1 MSKLEEINKL
11 LPDNTS
17 EEISPQDIRDAFAK
31 TFDAIK
37 MKNIQLY
44 NVDNLEVMATLPDE
58 SIDVICIDPPYLYLK
73 NQKLERSF
81 DEPKFFAEC
90 KRLLTKKGFIVMFGR
105 GTSFYRWNTILDDLD
120 FLFKE
125 EVIWNKSY
133 VSSPLMPMSRIH
145 ETISI
150 LTKKEGTINKVK
162 VPYLEMKGHD
172 IDSIVTDIKR
182 LKPTFKNTKSLNAV
196 LEFLENNKVPTD
208 KDNVISTS
216 ISSVIKTQDRCA
228 SVIAGIQNEL
238 NEKSIIRNDVE
249 EWKEGCVTHNGITKA
264 DRCVSVIQSMQ
275 FGLNEKSIIKTKLYD
290 FNSKERKHNND
301 NNVVANKGLQNGDR
315 CVYVMSNISNGLN
328 EKTIIKQARDHY
340 NTIHPTQKPVRL
352 LERLLALVIPK
363 DKPRN
368 EIVVADFF
376 AGSMS
381 CMEAVHNMGMKG
393 IATEIDEEYFE
404 AGKKRIESLQSK
416 LIE

>member
-1 MSKLEEINKL
+1 MEIMETK
-11 LPDNTS
+11 
-17 EEISPQDIRDAFAK
+17 E
-31 TFDAIK
+31 

-44 NVDNLEVMATLPDE
+44 NADNLEVMATLPDE

-73 NQKLERSF
+73 KQKLERPF
-81 DEPKFFAEC
+81 DEQKFFAEC

-105 GTSFYRWNTILDDLD
+105 GTSFYRWNTILDGLG
-120 FLFKE
+120 FVFKE
-125 EVIWNKSY
+125 EVIWSKSY

-150 LTKKEGTINKVK
+150 LTKKEGGINKVK
-162 VPYLEMKGHD
+162 VPYLEMKRHD

-182 LKPTFKNTKSLNAV
+182 LKTTFKNTKSFNAV

-208 KDNVISTS
+208 TPIRTDRCNCETITKHNVVVTQ
-216 ISSVIKTQDRCA
+216 KTQT
-228 SVIAGIQNEL
+228 G
-238 NEKSIIRNDVE
+238 
-249 EWKEGCVTHNGITKA
+249 
-264 DRCVSVIQSMQ
+264 DRCVNVMQSIQ
-275 FGLNEKSIIKTKLYD
+275 FGLNEKSIIRNYEDKT
-290 FNSKERKHNND
+290 FERKHKTTAD
-301 NNVVANKGLQNGDR
+301 KTKELDR
-315 CVYVMSNISNGLN
+315 CTAVVQAMEYGLN
-328 EKTIIKQARDHY
+328 EKTIIKQPRDHY

-368 EIVVADFF
+368 EVVVADFF

-393 IATEIDEEYFE
+393 IATEIDQEYFQ
-404 AGKKRIESLQSK
+404 AGKKRIESLQPK

>member
-1 MSKLEEINKL
+1 MNNL
-11 LPDNTS
+11 
-17 EEISPQDIRDAFAK
+17 
-31 TFDAIK
+31 
-37 MKNIQLY
+37 QLY
-44 NVDNLEVMATLPDE
+44 NADNLEVMATLADE

-105 GTSFYRWNTILDDLD
+105 GTSFYRWNTILDGLG
-120 FLFKE
+120 FVFKE
-125 EVIWNKSY
+125 EVIWDKSY

-150 LTKKEGTINKVK
+150 LTKKEGGINKVK

-172 IDSIVTDIKR
+172 INSIVTDIKR
-182 LKPTFKNTKSLNAV
+182 LKTTFKNTKSLNAV
-196 LEFLENNKVPTD
+196 IEFLENNKVPTD
-208 KDNVISTS
+208 TPVRTDRYNCDTFTKYNTIA
-216 ISSVIKTQDRCA
+216 TQDKQTGERN
-228 SVIAGIQNEL
+228 VNVMQ
-238 NEKSIIRNDVE
+238 SIL
-249 EWKEGCVTHNGITKA
+249 
-264 DRCVSVIQSMQ
+264 
-275 FGLNEKSIIKTKLYD
+275 FGLNEKSIIRTDKRAEFKRGVSITKGGNQL
-290 FNSKERKHNND
+290 
-301 NNVVANKGLQNGDR
+301 DR
-315 CVYVMSNISNGLN
+315 CVNVIQGIGFGLN
-328 EKTIIKQARDHY
+328 EKTIIKQVRDHY

-381 CMEAVHNMGMKG
+381 CMEAVHNMGMRG

-404 AGKKRIESLQSK
+404 KGKQRIDK
-416 LIE
+416 LTN

>member
-1 MSKLEEINKL
+1 MNNL
-11 LPDNTS
+11 
-17 EEISPQDIRDAFAK
+17 
-31 TFDAIK
+31 
-37 MKNIQLY
+37 QLY
-44 NVDNLEVMATLPDE
+44 NADNLEVMATLPDE

-73 NQKLERSF
+73 NQKLERPF
-81 DEPKFFAEC
+81 DEPKFFTEC
-90 KRLLTKKGFIVMFGR
+90 KRLLTKKGFIVLFGR
-105 GTSFYRWNTILDDLD
+105 GTSFYRWNTILDGLG
-120 FLFKE
+120 FVFKE
-125 EVIWNKSY
+125 EVIWDKSY

-150 LTKKEGTINKVK
+150 LTKKEGGINKVK

-182 LKPTFKNTKSLNAV
+182 LKTTFKNTKSLNAV

-216 ISSVIKTQDRCA
+216 ISSVVKTQDRCA
-228 SVIAGIQNEL
+228 SVIAGIQN
-238 NEKSIIRNDVE
+238 
-249 EWKEGCVTHNGITKA
+249 
-264 DRCVSVIQSMQ
+264 
-275 FGLNEKSIIKTKLYD
+275 GLNEKSIIKGNIYEY
-290 FNSKERKHNND
+290 NSVERKHNEE

-315 CVYVMSNISNGLN
+315 CVYVMSNMSNGLI
-328 EKTIIKQARDHY
+328 EKTIIKQTRDHY

-352 LERLLALVIPK
+352 LERLLSLVIPK
-363 DKPRN
+363 DKPCN

-381 CMEAVHNMGMKG
+381 CMEAVHNMGMRG

-404 AGKKRIESLQSK
+404 KGKQRIENLQP
-416 LIE
+416 LIINH

>member
-1 MSKLEEINKL
+1 MN
-11 LPDNTS
+11 
-17 EEISPQDIRDAFAK
+17 
-31 TFDAIK
+31 
-37 MKNIQLY
+37 NIQLY
-44 NVDNLEVMATLPDE
+44 NADNLEVMATLADE

-73 NQKLERSF
+73 NQKLERPF
-81 DEPKFFAEC
+81 DEQKFFAEC

-105 GTSFYRWNTILDDLD
+105 GTSFYRWNTILDGLG
-120 FLFKE
+120 FVFKE
-125 EVIWNKSY
+125 EVIWDKSY

-150 LTKKEGTINKVK
+150 LTKKEGGINKVK

-182 LKPTFKNTKSLNAV
+182 LKTTFKNTKSLNAV

-216 ISSVIKTQDRCA
+216 ISSVVKTQDRCA
-228 SVIAGIQNEL
+228 SVIAGIQN
-238 NEKSIIRNDVE
+238 
-249 EWKEGCVTHNGITKA
+249 
-264 DRCVSVIQSMQ
+264 
-275 FGLNEKSIIKTKLYD
+275 GLNEKSIIKGNIYEY
-290 FNSKERKHNND
+290 NSVERKHNEE

-315 CVYVMSNISNGLN
+315 CVYVMSNMSNGLI
-328 EKTIIKQARDHY
+328 EKTIIKQTRDHY

-381 CMEAVHNMGMKG
+381 CMQAVYNMGMRG

-404 AGKKRIESLQSK
+404 KGKQRIESLQP
-416 LIE
+416 LLF

>member
-1 MSKLEEINKL
+1 MNNL
-11 LPDNTS
+11 
-17 EEISPQDIRDAFAK
+17 
-31 TFDAIK
+31 
-37 MKNIQLY
+37 QLY
-44 NVDNLEVMATLPDE
+44 NADNLEVMATLPDE

-73 NQKLERSF
+73 NQKLERPF
-81 DEPKFFAEC
+81 DEHKFFAEC

-105 GTSFYRWNTILDDLD
+105 GTSFYRWNTILDGLG
-120 FLFKE
+120 FVFKE
-125 EVIWNKSY
+125 EVIWDKSY

-150 LTKKEGTINKVK
+150 LTKKEGGINKVK

-182 LKPTFKNTKSLNAV
+182 LKTTFKNTKSLNAV
-196 LEFLENNKVPTD
+196 LEFLENNKIPTETPIRTDRYNCDTFTKYNTIATQDKQTGERNVNVMQSILFGLNEKSIIRTD
-208 KDNVISTS
+208 KGAEFKRGVS
-216 ISSVIKTQDRCA
+216 ITKGGNQLDRCVNVMQ
-228 SVIAGIQNEL
+228 SIQYGL

-249 EWKEGCVTHNGITKA
+249 EWKEGSVTHNGITKA
-264 DRCVSVIQSMQ
+264 DRSVSVIQ
-275 FGLNEKSIIKTKLYD
+275 GIEY
-290 FNSKERKHNND
+290 
-301 NNVVANKGLQNGDR
+301 
-315 CVYVMSNISNGLN
+315 GLN
-328 EKTIIKQARDHY
+328 EKTIIKQVRDHY

-368 EIVVADFF
+368 EVVVADFF

-381 CMEAVHNMGMKG
+381 CMEAVHNMGMRG

-404 AGKKRIESLQSK
+404 KGKQRIESLQP
-416 LIE
+416 LIINH

>member
-1 MSKLEEINKL
+1 
-11 LPDNTS
+11 
-17 EEISPQDIRDAFAK
+17 
-31 TFDAIK
+31 

-44 NVDNLEVMATLPDE
+44 NADNLEVMATLPDE

-73 NQKLERSF
+73 NQKLERPF
-81 DEPKFFAEC
+81 DEQKFFAEC

-105 GTSFYRWNTILDDLD
+105 GTSFYRWNTILDGLG
-120 FLFKE
+120 FVFKE

-150 LTKKEGTINKVK
+150 LTKKEGGINKIK
-162 VPYLEMKGHD
+162 VPYLEMKRHD

-182 LKPTFKNTKSLNAV
+182 LKTTFKNTKSLNAV

-208 KDNVISTS
+208 TPIRT
-216 ISSVIKTQDRCA
+216 DRYNC
-228 SVIAGIQNEL
+228 E
-238 NEKSIIRNDVE
+238 
-249 EWKEGCVTHNGITKA
+249 TITKHNVVA
-264 DRCVSVIQSMQ
+264 TQNAQTGDRCVNVMQSMQ

-328 EKTIIKQARDHY
+328 EKTIIKQTRDHY
-340 NTIHPTQKPVRL
+340 NIIHPTQKPVRL
-352 LERLLALVIPK
+352 LERLLMLVIPK

-393 IATEIDEEYFE
+393 IATEIDQEYFQ
-404 AGKKRIESLQSK
+404 AGKKRIESLQPK

>member
-1 MSKLEEINKL
+1 MMNNL
-11 LPDNTS
+11 
-17 EEISPQDIRDAFAK
+17 
-31 TFDAIK
+31 
-37 MKNIQLY
+37 QLY
-44 NVDNLEVMATLPDE
+44 NADNLEVMATLPNE

-73 NQKLERSF
+73 NQKLERPF
-81 DEPKFFAEC
+81 DEQRFFEEC

-105 GTSFYRWNTILDDLD
+105 GTSFYRWNTILDGLG
-120 FLFKE
+120 FVFKE
-125 EVIWNKSY
+125 EVIWDKSY

-150 LTKKEGTINKVK
+150 FTKKEGGINKVK

-182 LKPTFKNTKSLNAV
+182 MKSALKNTKSFNAV

-228 SVIAGIQNEL
+228 SVMVGIQN
-238 NEKSIIRNDVE
+238 
-249 EWKEGCVTHNGITKA
+249 
-264 DRCVSVIQSMQ
+264 
-275 FGLNEKSIIKTKLYD
+275 GLNEKSIIKENIYEY
-290 FNSKERKHNND
+290 NSIERKHNEE

-315 CVYVMSNISNGLN
+315 CVYVMSNMSNGLI

-368 EIVVADFF
+368 EIIVADFF

-393 IATEIDEEYFE
+393 IATEIDQEYFQ
-404 AGKKRIESLQSK
+404 AGKQRIENLSK
-416 LIE
+416 KAV

>member
-1 MSKLEEINKL
+1 
-11 LPDNTS
+11 
-17 EEISPQDIRDAFAK
+17 
-31 TFDAIK
+31 

-44 NVDNLEVMATLPDE
+44 NADNLEVMATLPDE

-73 NQKLERSF
+73 NQKLERPF
-81 DEPKFFAEC
+81 DEHKFFTEC

-105 GTSFYRWNTILDDLD
+105 GISFYRWNTILDGLG
-120 FLFKE
+120 FVFKE
-125 EVIWNKSY
+125 EIIWNKSY
-133 VSSPLMPMSRIH
+133 VSSPLMPISRIH

-150 LTKKEGTINKVK
+150 LTKKEGGINKVK

-182 LKPTFKNTKSLNAV
+182 LKTTFKNTTSLNAV

-208 KDNVISTS
+208 KDKVISTS

-228 SVIAGIQNEL
+228 SVIAGIQNGI
-238 NEKSIIRNDVE
+238 NDKGIIRNDVE
-249 EWKEGCVTHNGITKA
+249 EWKEGSLTHNGITKA
-264 DRCVSVIQSMQ
+264 DRCVSVIQGIQ
-275 FGLNEKSIIKTKLYD
+275 YGLNEKSIIKGNIYEY
-290 FNSKERKHNND
+290 NSVERKHNEE

-315 CVYVMSNISNGLN
+315 CVYVMSNMSNGLI
-328 EKTIIKQARDHY
+328 EKTIIKQTRDHY

-381 CMEAVHNMGMKG
+381 CMEAVHNMGMRG

-404 AGKKRIESLQSK
+404 KGKQRIDKLTNRQIDK
-416 LIE
+416 LI

>member
-1 MSKLEEINKL
+1 
-11 LPDNTS
+11 
-17 EEISPQDIRDAFAK
+17 
-31 TFDAIK
+31 

-44 NVDNLEVMATLPDE
+44 NADNLEVMATLPDE

-81 DEPKFFAEC
+81 DEHRFFTEC
-90 KRLLTKKGFIVMFGR
+90 KRLLTKKGFIVLFGR
-105 GTSFYRWNTILDDLD
+105 GVSFYRWNTILDGLG
-120 FLFKE
+120 FVFKE
-125 EVIWNKSY
+125 EVIWDKSY

-145 ETISI
+145 ETVSI
-150 LTKKEGTINKVK
+150 LTKKEGVINKVK
-162 VPYLEMKGHD
+162 IPYLEMKGHD

-182 LKPTFKNTKSLNAV
+182 LKTTFKNTKSLNAV

-228 SVIAGIQNEL
+228 SVMAGIQN
-238 NEKSIIRNDVE
+238 
-249 EWKEGCVTHNGITKA
+249 
-264 DRCVSVIQSMQ
+264 
-275 FGLNEKSIIKTKLYD
+275 GLNEKSIIKENIYEY
-290 FNSKERKHNND
+290 NSVERKHNEE

-328 EKTIIKQARDHY
+328 EKTIIKQVRDHY
-340 NTIHPTQKPVRL
+340 KTIHPTQKPVRL

-363 DKPRN
+363 DKPLN

-381 CMEAVHNMGMKG
+381 CMEAVHNMGMRG

-404 AGKKRIESLQSK
+404 AGKQRIESLQPK

>member
-1 MSKLEEINKL
+1 MDK
-11 LPDNTS
+11 
-17 EEISPQDIRDAFAK
+17 
-31 TFDAIK
+31 IK
-37 MKNIQLY
+37 MY
-44 NVDNLEVMATLPDE
+44 NADNLEVMATLADE

-81 DEPKFFAEC
+81 DEQKFFAEC

-105 GTSFYRWNTILDDLD
+105 GTSFYRWNTMLDGLG
-120 FLFKE
+120 FVFKE
-125 EVIWNKSY
+125 EVIWDKSY

-145 ETISI
+145 ETVSI
-150 LTKKEGTINKVK
+150 LTKKEGVINKVK
-162 VPYLEMKGHD
+162 IPYLEMKGND

-182 LKPTFKNTKSLNAV
+182 LKTTFKNTKSLNAV

-228 SVIAGIQNEL
+228 SVMAGIQNGL
-238 NEKSIIRNDVE
+238 NEKSIIRTDKGAEFKKGVS
-249 EWKEGCVTHNGITKA
+249 ITKGGNQL
-264 DRCVSVIQSMQ
+264 DRCVNVIQGIG
-275 FGLNEKSIIKTKLYD
+275 F
-290 FNSKERKHNND
+290 
-301 NNVVANKGLQNGDR
+301 
-315 CVYVMSNISNGLN
+315 GLN
-328 EKTIIKQARDHY
+328 EKTIIKQVRDHY

-363 DKPRN
+363 DKPLN

-381 CMEAVHNMGMKG
+381 CMEAVHNMGMCG
-393 IATEIDEEYFE
+393 IATEIDQEYFE
-404 AGKKRIESLQSK
+404 KGKQRIMQLQPK
-416 LIE
+416 LF

>member
-1 MSKLEEINKL
+1 MNNL
-11 LPDNTS
+11 
-17 EEISPQDIRDAFAK
+17 
-31 TFDAIK
+31 
-37 MKNIQLY
+37 QLY
-44 NVDNLEVMATLPDE
+44 NADNLEVMATLPDE

-73 NQKLERSF
+73 NQKLERPF
-81 DEPKFFAEC
+81 DEPKFFTEC

-105 GTSFYRWNTILDDLD
+105 GTSFYRWNTILDGLG
-120 FLFKE
+120 FVFKE
-125 EVIWNKSY
+125 EVIWDKSY

-150 LTKKEGTINKVK
+150 LTKKEGGINKVK

-182 LKPTFKNTKSLNAV
+182 LKTTFKNTKSLNAV
-196 LEFLENNKVPTD
+196 IEFLENNKVPTD
-208 KDNVISTS
+208 TPVRTDRYNCDTFTKYNTIA
-216 ISSVIKTQDRCA
+216 TQDKQT
-228 SVIAGIQNEL
+228 G
-238 NEKSIIRNDVE
+238 
-249 EWKEGCVTHNGITKA
+249 
-264 DRCVSVIQSMQ
+264 DRCVNVMQSIQ
-275 FGLNEKSIIKTKLYD
+275 FGLNEKSIIRTDKGTEFKRGVSITKGGNQL
-290 FNSKERKHNND
+290 
-301 NNVVANKGLQNGDR
+301 DR
-315 CVYVMSNISNGLN
+315 CVNVIQGIGFGLN
-328 EKTIIKQARDHY
+328 EKTIIKQTRDHY

-381 CMEAVHNMGMKG
+381 CMEAVHNMGMRG

-404 AGKKRIESLQSK
+404 KGKQRIESLQP
-416 LIE
+416 LIINH

>member
-1 MSKLEEINKL
+1 MMNNL
-11 LPDNTS
+11 
-17 EEISPQDIRDAFAK
+17 
-31 TFDAIK
+31 
-37 MKNIQLY
+37 QLY
-44 NVDNLEVMATLPDE
+44 NANNLEVMATLPNE

-73 NQKLERSF
+73 NQKLERPF
-81 DEPKFFAEC
+81 DEQRFFTEC

-105 GTSFYRWNTILDDLD
+105 GTSFYRWNTILDGLG
-120 FLFKE
+120 FVFKE

-133 VSSPLMPMSRIH
+133 VSSPLMPISRIH
-145 ETISI
+145 ETVSI
-150 LTKKEGTINKVK
+150 LTKKEGNINKVK

-182 LKPTFKNTKSLNAV
+182 MKSALKNTKSLNAV

-228 SVIAGIQNEL
+228 SVMAGIQNGL
-238 NEKSIIRNDVE
+238 NEKSIIRTDEGKEHTSRIITSGSTNDR
-249 EWKEGCVTHNGITKA
+249 
-264 DRCVSVIQSMQ
+264 DRCVNVMQSIQ
-275 FGLNEKSIIKTKLYD
+275 FG
-290 FNSKERKHNND
+290 F
-301 NNVVANKGLQNGDR
+301 
-315 CVYVMSNISNGLN
+315 N

-381 CMEAVHNMGMKG
+381 CMEAVYNMGMKG
-393 IATEIDEEYFE
+393 IATEIDQEYFQ
-404 AGKKRIESLQSK
+404 AGKQRIENLSK
-416 LIE
+416 KAV

>member
-1 MSKLEEINKL
+1 
-11 LPDNTS
+11 
-17 EEISPQDIRDAFAK
+17 
-31 TFDAIK
+31 

-44 NVDNLEVMATLPDE
+44 NADNLEVMATLPDE

-81 DEPKFFAEC
+81 DEHRFFTEC
-90 KRLLTKKGFIVMFGR
+90 KRLLTKKGFIVLFGR
-105 GTSFYRWNTILDDLD
+105 GTSFYRWNTILDDLG
-120 FLFKE
+120 FVFKE

-150 LTKKEGTINKVK
+150 LTKKGGGINKVK

-182 LKPTFKNTKSLNAV
+182 LKTIFKNTKSLNAV

-228 SVIAGIQNEL
+228 CVMAGIQN
-238 NEKSIIRNDVE
+238 
-249 EWKEGCVTHNGITKA
+249 
-264 DRCVSVIQSMQ
+264 
-275 FGLNEKSIIKTKLYD
+275 GLNEKSIIKTKLYD
-290 FNSKERKHNND
+290 FNSKERKHNEE

-328 EKTIIKQARDHY
+328 EKTIIKQVRDHY

-368 EIVVADFF
+368 EVVVADFF

-393 IATEIDEEYFE
+393 IATEIDQEYFQ
-404 AGKKRIESLQSK
+404 AGKQRIESLQPK

>member
-1 MSKLEEINKL
+1 MN
-11 LPDNTS
+11 
-17 EEISPQDIRDAFAK
+17 
-31 TFDAIK
+31 
-37 MKNIQLY
+37 NIQLY
-44 NVDNLEVMATLPDE
+44 NADNLEVMATLPDE
-58 SIDVICIDPPYLYLK
+58 SIDVVCIDPPYLYLK
-73 NQKLERSF
+73 NQKLERPF

-90 KRLLTKKGFIVMFGR
+90 KRLLTKKGFIVLFGR
-105 GTSFYRWNTILDDLD
+105 GTSFYRWNTILDGLG
-120 FLFKE
+120 FVFKE
-125 EVIWNKSY
+125 EVIWDKSY
-133 VSSPLMPMSRIH
+133 VSSPLMPISRIH

-150 LTKKEGTINKVK
+150 LTKKEGGINKVK

-182 LKPTFKNTKSLNAV
+182 MKSALKNTKSLNAV
-196 LEFLENNKVPTD
+196 IEFLENNKVPTD
-208 KDNVISTS
+208 TPVRTDRYNCDTFTKYNTIA
-216 ISSVIKTQDRCA
+216 TQNKQT
-228 SVIAGIQNEL
+228 G
-238 NEKSIIRNDVE
+238 
-249 EWKEGCVTHNGITKA
+249 
-264 DRCVSVIQSMQ
+264 DRCVNVIQSIQ
-275 FGLNEKSIIKTKLYD
+275 YGLNEKSIIKGNIYEY
-290 FNSKERKHNND
+290 NSVERKHNEE

-328 EKTIIKQARDHY
+328 EKTIIKQVRDHY

-393 IATEIDEEYFE
+393 IATEIDQEYFE
-404 AGKKRIESLQSK
+404 KGKQRIESLQ
-416 LIE
+416 LTLF

>member
-1 MSKLEEINKL
+1 MNNL
-11 LPDNTS
+11 
-17 EEISPQDIRDAFAK
+17 
-31 TFDAIK
+31 
-37 MKNIQLY
+37 QLY
-44 NVDNLEVMATLPDE
+44 NADNLEVMANLADE

-73 NQKLERSF
+73 NQKLERPF
-81 DEPKFFAEC
+81 DEQKFFAEC

-105 GTSFYRWNTILDDLD
+105 GTSFYRWNTILDGLD
-120 FLFKE
+120 FVFKE
-125 EVIWNKSY
+125 EVIWDKSY

-150 LTKKEGTINKVK
+150 FTKKEGGINKVK

-182 LKPTFKNTKSLNAV
+182 LKTTFKNTKSLNAV
-196 LEFLENNKVPTD
+196 IEFLENNKVPTD

-216 ISSVIKTQDRCA
+216 ISSVIKTQDRFA
-228 SVIAGIQNEL
+228 SVMVGIQNGL
-238 NEKSIIRNDVE
+238 NEKNIIRNDVE
-249 EWKEGCVTHNGITKA
+249 EWKEGSVTHNGITKA
-264 DRCVSVIQSMQ
+264 DRSVSVIQSIQ
-275 FGLNEKSIIKTKLYD
+275 YGLNEKSIIRNYEDKT
-290 FNSKERKHNND
+290 FERKHKTTAD
-301 NNVVANKGLQNGDR
+301 KTKELDR
-315 CVYVMSNISNGLN
+315 YVNTIQGIGFGLN
-328 EKTIIKQARDHY
+328 EKTIIKQTRDHY

-381 CMEAVHNMGMKG
+381 CMEAVHNMGMRG

-404 AGKKRIESLQSK
+404 KGKQRIESLQP
-416 LIE
+416 LIINH

>member
-1 MSKLEEINKL
+1 MNNL
-11 LPDNTS
+11 
-17 EEISPQDIRDAFAK
+17 
-31 TFDAIK
+31 
-37 MKNIQLY
+37 QLY
-44 NVDNLEVMATLPDE
+44 NADNLEVMATLADE

-73 NQKLERSF
+73 NQKLERPF

-90 KRLLTKKGFIVMFGR
+90 KRLLTKKGFIVLFGR
-105 GTSFYRWNTILDDLD
+105 GTSFYRWNTILDGLG
-120 FLFKE
+120 FVFKE
-125 EVIWNKSY
+125 EVIWDKCY

-150 LTKKEGTINKVK
+150 LTKKEGGINKVK

-182 LKPTFKNTKSLNAV
+182 LKTTFKNTKSLNAV
-196 LEFLENNKVPTD
+196 LEFLENNKVPTE

-228 SVIAGIQNEL
+228 SVMAGIQNGL
-238 NEKSIIRNDVE
+238 NEKNIIRTDIE
-249 EWKEGCVTHNGITKA
+249 KEITNNKEVVA
-264 DRCVSVIQSMQ
+264 SKETKVGDRCVNIMQSIQ
-275 FGLNEKSIIKTKLYD
+275 FGLNEKSIIRNYEDKT
-290 FNSKERKHNND
+290 FERKHKTTAD
-301 NNVVANKGLQNGDR
+301 KTKELDR
-315 CVYVMSNISNGLN
+315 CTAVVQAMEYGLN
-328 EKTIIKQARDHY
+328 EKKIIKQVRDHY

-381 CMEAVHNMGMKG
+381 CMEAVHNMGMRG
-393 IATEIDEEYFE
+393 IATEIDKEYFE
-404 AGKKRIESLQSK
+404 KGKQRIEGLQP
-416 LIE
+416 LIINH